1 MFLQLPTSEEI
12 GPKSPRPQLHNHIGH
27 ECQAAHITCGR
38 KPWFNASEKL
48 FVLATV
54 RRTHKILFSVL
65 TPPDEIVHARIRKAS
80 TADCDTAVSVG
91 TICEGVRYA
100 FRDREGASGLA
111 KRDRPWRAHSS
122 LRGLQLRLAQKALI
136 PNVIIFLKALSG
148 QRSALS
154 SILT

>member
-1 MFLQLPTSEEI
+1 MSVKQHTLHVEE
-12 GPKSPRPQLHNHIGH
+12 
-27 ECQAAHITCGR
+27 
-38 KPWFNASEKL
+38 KPSFNASEKL

-100 FRDREGASGLA
+100 FRDREGASG
-111 KRDRPWRAHSS
+111 
-122 LRGLQLRLAQKALI
+122 
-136 PNVIIFLKALSG
+136 
-148 QRSALS
+148 RSATDHGGL
-154 SILT
+154 ILPCEGFSYGWLKKLLYLM

>member
-91 TICEGVRYA
+91 TICEGGSLRIS
-100 FRDREGASGLA
+100 RSRGSEQA

-122 LRGLQLRLAQKALI
+122 WRGLQLRLAQKALI

>member
-1 MFLQLPTSEEI
+1 MSVKQHT
-12 GPKSPRPQLHNHIGH
+12 LHVD
-27 ECQAAHITCGR
+27 E
-38 KPWFNASEKL
+38 KPSFNASEKL

-100 FRDREGASGLA
+100 FRDRERAGEARQTMEGSFFLARASATVGS
-111 KRDRPWRAHSS
+111 KSS
-122 LRGLQLRLAQKALI
+122 YTLYLM
-136 PNVIIFLKALSG
+136 
-148 QRSALS
+148 
-154 SILT
+154 